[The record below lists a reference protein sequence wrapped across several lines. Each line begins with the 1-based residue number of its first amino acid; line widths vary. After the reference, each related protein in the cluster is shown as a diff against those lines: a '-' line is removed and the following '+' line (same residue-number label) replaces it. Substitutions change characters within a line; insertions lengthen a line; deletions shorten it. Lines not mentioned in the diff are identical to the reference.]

1 MDLLFPMPEAPD
13 TRFILKDY
21 GQQQFPRNPLNSG
34 LAGISRRKLA
44 TTNEMFL
51 TSKAVEG
58 ISNDINEV
66 FPQTI
71 PTQSI
76 GIN

>member
-1 MDLLFPMPEAPD
+1 MLFPMPEAPD
-13 TRFILKDY
+13 TRFSLKDY
-21 GQQQFPRNPLNSG
+21 GQQQFPRNPLDSG
-34 LAGISRRKLA
+34 LAAISRRKLA
-44 TTNEMFL
+44 TANEMLL
-51 TSKAVEG
+51 TSKAVEDF
-58 ISNDINEV
+58 SKDINEV